1 MYRVVMIRH
10 GQSEWNKK
18 NLFTGWT
25 DVDLTEHGI
34 EEAKDAGR
42 ILRESEYTFDAAFA
56 SVLQRSIK
64 TLYHALDELG
74 LLWIP
79 VEKSWKLN
87 ERHYGALQG
96 LSKPETAEKYGE
108 EQVRLWR
115 RGLDVR
121 PPLLEPGDKRLPGSD
136 ARYAKLPP
144 EALPAGESLQD
155 TIDRVGEYWDD
166 RIVPLIKRN
175 ERILIAAHGNTI
187 RALIKFIEDLEE
199 QELLDLNI
207 PTGVPLV
214 YELDDDLKPIR
225 RFYLGHPTHVEE
237 KKRQA
242 ADPDHDPDYSSHHK

>member
-10 GQSEWNKK
+10 GQSEWNQK

-25 DVDLTEHGI
+25 DVNLTENGI

-42 ILRESEYTFDAAFA
+42 ILRESDYGFDIAFA

-64 TLYHALDELG
+64 TLHYALDELG

-79 VEKSWKLN
+79 EEKSWKLN

-96 LSKPETAEKYGE
+96 LSKPETTEKYGE
-108 EQVRLWR
+108 EQVHLWR
-115 RGLDVR
+115 RSLSVR
-121 PPLLEPGDKRLPGSD
+121 PPMLEQDDKRLPKFD
-136 ARYAKLPP
+136 PRYADVPT
-144 EALPAGESLQD
+144 ERLPAGESLQD
-155 TIDRVGEYWDD
+155 TIGRVGEFWDEK
-166 RIVPLIKRN
+166 IVPLVRDG
-175 ERILIAAHGNTI
+175 RHILIAAHGNTI
-187 RALIKFIEDLEE
+187 RALIKFMEDLEE
-199 QELLDLNI
+199 HELLDLNI

-214 YELDDDLKPIR
+214 YELDDDVKPIR

-242 ADPDHDPDYSSHHK
+242 ADPNHDPD

>member
-10 GQSEWNKK
+10 GQSEWNQK

-25 DVDLTEHGI
+25 DVNLTENGI

-42 ILRESEYTFDAAFA
+42 ILRESDYGFDIAFA

-64 TLYHALDELG
+64 TLHYALDELG

-79 VEKSWKLN
+79 EEKSWKLN

-96 LSKPETAEKYGE
+96 LSKPETTEKYGE
-108 EQVRLWR
+108 EQVHLWR
-115 RGLDVR
+115 RSLSVR
-121 PPLLEPGDKRLPGSD
+121 PPMLEQDDKRLPKFD
-136 ARYAKLPP
+136 PRYADVPT
-144 EALPAGESLQD
+144 ERLPAGESLQD
-155 TIDRVGEYWDD
+155 TIERVGEFWDEK
-166 RIVPLIKRN
+166 IVPLVRDG
-175 ERILIAAHGNTI
+175 RHILIAAHGNTI
-187 RALIKFIEDLEE
+187 RALIKFMEDLEE
-199 QELLDLNI
+199 HELLDLNI

-214 YELDDDLKPIR
+214 YELDDDVKPIR

-242 ADPDHDPDYSSHHK
+242 ADPNHDPD

>member
-1 MYRVVMIRH
+1 MYRIVMIRH
-10 GQSEWNKK
+10 GQSEWNQK

-25 DVDLTEHGI
+25 DVDLTEQGI

-64 TLYHALDELG
+64 TLHYALDELG

-79 VEKSWKLN
+79 EEKSWKLN

-96 LSKPETAEKYGE
+96 LSKPETTEKYGE
-108 EQVRLWR
+108 EQVHLWR
-115 RGLDVR
+115 RSLSVR
-121 PPLLEPGDKRLPGSD
+121 PPMLEPGDNRLPEQD
-136 ARYAKLPP
+136 IRYAAVDPNV
-144 EALPAGESLQD
+144 LPAGESLQD
-155 TIDRVGEYWDD
+155 TVDRVGEYWEE
-166 RIVPLIKRN
+166 RIVPLIRQK

-187 RALIKFIEDLEE
+187 RALIKFMEDLEE
-199 QELLDLNI
+199 HELLDLNI

-214 YELDDDLKPIR
+214 YELDDDVKPIR
-225 RFYLGHPTHVEE
+225 RFYLGHPDHVEK

-242 ADPDHDPDYSSHHK
+242 ADPNHDPD

>member
-10 GQSEWNKK
+10 GQSEWNQK

-25 DVDLTEHGI
+25 DVNLTENGI

-42 ILRESEYTFDAAFA
+42 ILRESDYGFDIAFA

-64 TLYHALDELG
+64 TLHYALDELG

-79 VEKSWKLN
+79 EEKSWKLN

-96 LSKPETAEKYGE
+96 LSKPETTEKYGE
-108 EQVRLWR
+108 EQVHLWR
-115 RGLDVR
+115 RSLSVR
-121 PPLLEPGDKRLPGSD
+121 PPMLEQDDKRLPKFD
-136 ARYAKLPP
+136 PRYADVPT
-144 EALPAGESLQD
+144 ERLPAGESLQD
-155 TIDRVGEYWDD
+155 TIERVGEFWDEK
-166 RIVPLIKRN
+166 IVPLVRDG
-175 ERILIAAHGNTI
+175 RHILIAAHGNTI
-187 RALIKFIEDLEE
+187 RALIKFMEDLEE
-199 QELLDLNI
+199 HELLDLNI

-214 YELDDDLKPIR
+214 YELDEDVKPIR

-242 ADPDHDPDYSSHHK
+242 ADPNHDPD

>member
-1 MYRVVMIRH
+1 MYRIVMIRH
-10 GQSEWNKK
+10 GQSEWNQK

-25 DVDLTEHGI
+25 DVDLTEQGI

-64 TLYHALDELG
+64 TLHYALDELG

-79 VEKSWKLN
+79 EEKSWKLN

-96 LSKPETAEKYGE
+96 LSKPETTEKYGE
-108 EQVRLWR
+108 EQVHLWR
-115 RGLDVR
+115 RSLSVR
-121 PPLLEPGDKRLPGSD
+121 PPMLEPGDNRLPEQD
-136 ARYAKLPP
+136 IRYAAIDPK
-144 EALPAGESLQD
+144 ALPAGESLQD
-155 TIDRVGEYWDD
+155 TVDRVGEYWDE
-166 RIVPLIKRN
+166 RIVPLIRQK

-187 RALIKFIEDLEE
+187 RALIKFMEDLEE
-199 QELLDLNI
+199 HELLDLNI

-214 YELDDDLKPIR
+214 YELDDDVKPIR
-225 RFYLGHPTHVEE
+225 RFYLGHPDHVEK

-242 ADPDHDPDYSSHHK
+242 ADPNHDPD

>member
-1 MYRVVMIRH
+1 MYRIVMIRH
-10 GQSEWNKK
+10 GQSEWNQK

-25 DVDLTEHGI
+25 DVDLTEQGI

-64 TLYHALDELG
+64 TLHYALDELG

-79 VEKSWKLN
+79 EEKSWKLN

-96 LSKPETAEKYGE
+96 LSKPETTEKYGE
-108 EQVRLWR
+108 EQVHLWR
-115 RGLDVR
+115 RSLSVR
-121 PPLLEPGDKRLPGSD
+121 PPMLEPGDNRLPEQD
-136 ARYAKLPP
+136 IRYAAVDPNV
-144 EALPAGESLQD
+144 LPAGESLQD
-155 TIDRVGEYWDD
+155 TVDRVGEYWDE
-166 RIVPLIKRN
+166 RIVPLIRQK

-187 RALIKFIEDLEE
+187 RALIKFMEDLEE
-199 QELLDLNI
+199 HELLDLNI

-214 YELDDDLKPIR
+214 YELDDDVKPIR
-225 RFYLGHPTHVEE
+225 RFYLGHPDHVEK

-242 ADPDHDPDYSSHHK
+242 ADPNHDPD

>member
-10 GQSEWNKK
+10 GQSEWNQK

-25 DVDLTEHGI
+25 DVNLTENGI

-42 ILRESEYTFDAAFA
+42 ILRESDYGFDIAFA

-64 TLYHALDELG
+64 TLHYALDELG

-79 VEKSWKLN
+79 EEKSWKLN

-96 LSKPETAEKYGE
+96 LSKPETTEKYGE
-108 EQVRLWR
+108 EQVHLWR
-115 RGLDVR
+115 RSLSVR
-121 PPLLEPGDKRLPGSD
+121 PPMLEQDDKRLPNFD
-136 ARYAKLPP
+136 PRYADVPT
-144 EALPAGESLQD
+144 ERLPAGESLQD
-155 TIDRVGEYWDD
+155 TIKRVGEFWDEE
-166 RIVPLIKRN
+166 IVPLVQDGHH
-175 ERILIAAHGNTI
+175 ILIAAHGNTI
-187 RALIKFIEDLEE
+187 RALIKFMEDLEE
-199 QELLDLNI
+199 HELLDLNI

-214 YELDDDLKPIR
+214 YELDDDVKPIR

-242 ADPDHDPDYSSHHK
+242 ADPNHDPD

>member
-10 GQSEWNKK
+10 GQSEWNEK

-25 DVDLTEHGI
+25 DVDLTEKGI

-42 ILRESEYTFDAAFA
+42 ILRESDYTFDISYA

-64 TLYHALDELG
+64 TLHYALDELG

-79 VEKSWKLN
+79 EHKSWKLN

-108 EQVRLWR
+108 EQVHLWR
-115 RGLDVR
+115 RSLSVR
-121 PPLLEPGDKRLPGSD
+121 PPLLEADDKRLPSHD
-136 ARYAKLPP
+136 ERYADVP
-144 EALPAGESLQD
+144 ADQLPAGESLQD
-155 TIDRVGEYWDD
+155 TIERVGEFWEDE
-166 RIVPLIKRN
+166 VSPLVQSGHH
-175 ERILIAAHGNTI
+175 ILISAHGNTI
-187 RALIKFIEDLEE
+187 RALIKFMEDLEE
-199 QELLDLNI
+199 HELLDLNI
-207 PTGVPLV
+207 PTGIPLV
-214 YELDDDLKPIR
+214 YELSEDLKPLR

-242 ADPDHDPDYSSHHK
+242 ADPNHDPD

>member
-10 GQSEWNKK
+10 GQSEWNQK

-25 DVDLTEHGI
+25 DVNLTDNGI

-42 ILRESEYTFDAAFA
+42 ILRESDYGFDIAFA

-64 TLYHALDELG
+64 TLHYALDELG

-79 VEKSWKLN
+79 EEKSWKLN

-96 LSKPETAEKYGE
+96 LSKPETTEKYGE
-108 EQVRLWR
+108 EQVHLWR
-115 RGLDVR
+115 RSLSVR
-121 PPLLEPGDKRLPGSD
+121 PPMLEQDDKRLPKFD
-136 ARYAKLPP
+136 PRYADVPT
-144 EALPAGESLQD
+144 ERLPAGESLQD
-155 TIDRVGEYWDD
+155 TIERVGEFWDEK
-166 RIVPLIKRN
+166 IVPLVRDG
-175 ERILIAAHGNTI
+175 RHILIAAHGNTI
-187 RALIKFIEDLEE
+187 RALIKFMEDLEE
-199 QELLDLNI
+199 HELLDLNI

-214 YELDDDLKPIR
+214 YELDDDVKPIR

-242 ADPDHDPDYSSHHK
+242 ADPNHDPD